1 MEENEE
7 DEEEVEEVEV
17 EVEVEE
23 DEDEEVEEEG
33 ERRRTPKN
41 TCDVLCL
48 NNLSKCRLATY
59 VGLTSIEAITFI
71 DT

>member
-1 MEENEE
+1 MEEK
-7 DEEEVEEVEV
+7 D
-17 EVEVEE
+17 
-23 DEDEEVEEEG
+23 DDDDDEVEEEG
-33 ERRRTPKN
+33 ERKRMRKN

-59 VGLTSIEAITFI
+59 VELTSTEAITFI